1 MPEDLLLKIATEI
14 NKRYKE
20 RYPTKLYF
28 SYAADVDEKTIRRVL
43 NGNQNMSILLLHNI
57 CCALDISLYELFKSI
72 ELDQQ
77 EQN

>member
-1 MPEDLLLKIATEI
+1 MSQELLHKIACEI
-14 NKRYKE
+14 TKRYQE
-20 RYPTKLYF
+20 RYPTKLDF

-57 CCALDISLYELFKSI
+57 CCALDISLYELFQSI

-77 EQN
+77 EQS